1 MFKILKIDRYLI
13 KELLAPF
20 LFGLIAFSFIS
31 AGGSLLPAIVQDVN
45 KYHMTFGDG
54 LKLFSYQF
62 PGVMTL
68 SVVMAS
74 LLGSIMAFSRFSS
87 DNELTAFRCGGVSL
101 TRIAYPVVAL
111 GILISIVSMSFN
123 EWVVPFSKRQSD
135 ALIDKYRGV
144 SVQATFSQDKASL
157 TLYEGGYLKKMIYA
171 GKLEGNVLRDVS
183 LIEYDKGRFQKITFA
198 QKATWLEKDHWQF
211 ERGQEHLFF
220 SDDKANLN
228 EFFQKEIKLEAQPA
242 ELVRFEK
249 NPDDMNLWELS
260 EYIFKQRRSG
270 RDVTKLELKWNEK
283 VAMPFTCLIFM
294 IIGMP
299 MGIRPSRTSSGV
311 GFGMSLLVIIGF
323 YILSA
328 VSRGIGSS
336 GVIPPMLIAWM
347 PNLIT
352 GAIGVQMLVK
362 KAAN

>member
-1 MFKILKIDRYLI
+1 MLSILRLDRYLI
-13 KELLAPF
+13 KELLSPF

-45 KYHMTFGDG
+45 KYHINFGDS
-54 LKLFSYQF
+54 LKLFTYQF
-62 PGVMTL
+62 PSVMSL
-68 SVVMAS
+68 SVVIAS

-87 DNELTAFRCGGVSL
+87 DNELTAFRCGGVSFI
-101 TRIAYPVVAL
+101 RIAYPVVAL
-111 GILISIVSMSFN
+111 GILISIVSLSFN
-123 EWVVPFSKRQSD
+123 EWVVPFSNHQSD
-135 ALIDKYRGV
+135 MLMNQYKGV
-144 SVQATFSQDKASL
+144 AVATTYVQDKASL
-157 TLYEGGYLKKMIYA
+157 TLYEEGYLKKMIYA
-171 GKLEGNVLRDVS
+171 GKLEGNVLFDVS

-198 QKATWLEKDHWQF
+198 GKATWLNKDNWLF
-211 ERGQEHLFF
+211 ENGQEHLFF
-220 SDDKANLN
+220 ADDRATLL
-228 EFFQKEIKLEAQPA
+228 EFSKKEIKLEAQPG

-283 VAMPFTCLIFM
+283 VAMPFTCLVFM

-328 VSRGIGSS
+328 ISRGIGSS
-336 GVIPPMLIAWM
+336 GVVPPVLIAWM

-352 GAIGVQMLVK
+352 GAIGIQMLVK

>member
-1 MFKILKIDRYLI
+1 
-13 KELLAPF
+13 
-20 LFGLIAFSFIS
+20 
-31 AGGSLLPAIVQDVN
+31 
-45 KYHMTFGDG
+45 
-54 LKLFSYQF
+54 
-62 PGVMTL
+62 
-68 SVVMAS
+68 
-74 LLGSIMAFSRFSS
+74 
-87 DNELTAFRCGGVSL
+87 
-101 TRIAYPVVAL
+101 
-111 GILISIVSMSFN
+111 
-123 EWVVPFSKRQSD
+123 VPFSKKQSEI
-135 ALIDKYRGV
+135 LMNQYKGV
-144 SVQATFSQDKASL
+144 TTQTAYSQDKASL
-157 TLYEGGYLKKMIYA
+157 TLYEAGYLKKMIYA
-171 GKLEGNVLRDVS
+171 GKLQGHVLEDVS

-198 QKATWLEKDHWQF
+198 RKATWLEKDHWQF

-220 SDDKANLN
+220 SDDKATLT
-228 EFFQKEIKLEAQPA
+228 EFFKKDILLEAQPS

-283 VAMPFTCLIFM
+283 VAMPFTCLVFM

-311 GFGMSLLVIIGF
+311 GFGLSLLVIIGF

-336 GVIPPMLIAWM
+336 GVIPPMIIAWM
-347 PNLIT
+347 PNLIA
-352 GAIGVQMLVK
+352 GGIGVQMLIK